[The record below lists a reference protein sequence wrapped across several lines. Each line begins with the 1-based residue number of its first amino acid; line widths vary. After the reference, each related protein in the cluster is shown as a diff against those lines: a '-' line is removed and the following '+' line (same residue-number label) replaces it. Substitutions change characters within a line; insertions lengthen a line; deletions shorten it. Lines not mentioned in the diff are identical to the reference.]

1 MKVRDAAGRSGMR
14 SLLGDGKRKILN
26 GVTTLD
32 EVSRITQVEGLV
44 ETEEEEEPETT
55 AAAQ

>member
-1 MKVRDAAGRSGMR
+1 MR